1 MGNTHERWG
10 WLSKSFHWII
20 ALLIAV
26 IVPVGFIMS
35 ATFQLKVDPANAVS
49 LQMDSAHIWLSRIHQ
64 TAGLVVL
71 MLVTLR
77 LGWRLSNP
85 GPDIPASLAAY
96 QRVLAKLNHAFLY
109 ALLFL
114 IPLSGWASMSA
125 YGEAPTYFFWIEGLP
140 DIVPKV
146 PLSDPFGYG
155 FFASIHRYG
164 IYAGGV
170 LLSLHIIAALWHQ
183 FAIKD
188 SVLRRMWPLAS

>member
-1 MGNTHERWG
+1 MNNSSERWG
-10 WLSKSFHWII
+10 WLSKSFHWVV

-26 IVPVGFIMS
+26 IAPVGFVMS
-35 ATFQLKVDPANAVS
+35 ATFQLRVDPASAVS
-49 LQMDSAHIWLSRIHQ
+49 VQMDGVHVWLSRIHQ

-85 GPDIPASLAAY
+85 GPAVPAALAAY
-96 QRVLAKLNHAFLY
+96 QRALARLNHAFLY

-125 YGEAPTYFFWIEGLP
+125 YGEAPTYFFWLEGLP
-140 DIVPKV
+140 GIVPKV

-164 IYAGGV
+164 IYAGGA
-170 LLSLHIIAALWHQ
+170 LLSLHVVAALWHQ
-183 FAIKD
+183 YAIKD